1 MMPGEPT
8 TLQQTE
14 CDWQIL
20 GTFLI
25 LLIDSLSSFIS
36 RLLACIIL
44 WPFLLATTV
53 CKYSTL
59 QIPDPE
65 LSNLKLSALQSSGEL
80 VLKFSICTLS
90 VNVTFQVRCSEC
102 CSLQLICCASCLP
115 SLEASSLRSLLPSL
129 PPPSPT
135 LALGLGPLQS
145 QLYSRLYSFA
155 SRALWFVPALWL
167 VSAVPR
173 HSHVS
178 VPSLR

>member
-1 MMPGEPT
+1 MPGEPT

-20 GTFLI
+20 GMFLI
-25 LLIDSLSSFIS
+25 LLIDFFSSFIS

-80 VLKFSICTLS
+80 ISRV
-90 VNVTFQVRCSEC
+90 QH
-102 CSLQLICCASCLP
+102 
-115 SLEASSLRSLLPSL
+115 L
-129 PPPSPT
+129 PPFCERNISSWLFRT
-135 LALGLGPLQS
+135 L
-145 QLYSRLYSFA
+145 
-155 SRALWFVPALWL
+155 
-167 VSAVPR
+167 
-173 HSHVS
+173 
-178 VPSLR
+178 